1 MMAQALSE
9 LSGEGAARTMSNIE
23 IEAAFFE
30 MVRGR
35 SSLLEEP
42 IGTAVGP
49 TGEMTAEETAFVV
62 KAVRRALASEA

>member
-1 MMAQALSE
+1 MTDTVTE
-9 LSGEGAARTMSNIE
+9 ISGEEAVQTMSNSE

-30 MVRGR
+30 LVRGR

-49 TGEMTAEETAFVV
+49 TGEMTPKETAFVV
-62 KAVRRALASEA
+62 KAVRRALASQT